1 VSGWSGWN
9 LTHVSPWVLQVTYAD
24 AYRDYGAME
33 RALAAVRRTILHNVK
48 APDLNSS
55 VAAEVCQF
63 RRVGKGE
70 HIRYPAKSSVG
81 TVIVLLIS
89 FYFCVCHFCPPAH
102 ARAPLAV
109 LACPQT

>member
-1 VSGWSGWN
+1 MSGWSGWN

-63 RRVGKGE
+63 RRVGKGGRQIA
-70 HIRYPAKSSVG
+70 HSTP
-81 TVIVLLIS
+81 
-89 FYFCVCHFCPPAH
+89 CHVV
-102 ARAPLAV
+102 RAPL
-109 LACPQT
+109 LYC